1 MSLRDP
7 LDQAFRDGLSG
18 RHCGLRRDQCPYALD
33 PGSLD
38 LILCHPAI
46 RRAWMRGWQH
56 EDVRIA
62 QENNHTDYVPDPDP
76 TSRLVH
82 RKGT

>member
-7 LDQAFRDGLSG
+7 LDQAFRDGLAG
-18 RHCGLRRDQCPYALD
+18 RRQGLDRSQCPYALS

-38 LILCHPAI
+38 LIVCHPAI

-56 EDVRIA
+56 EDVRSA
-62 QENNHTDYVPDPDP
+62 QDDADVDYVPDPDP
-76 TSRLVH
+76 TARLVH
-82 RKGT
+82 RKVT